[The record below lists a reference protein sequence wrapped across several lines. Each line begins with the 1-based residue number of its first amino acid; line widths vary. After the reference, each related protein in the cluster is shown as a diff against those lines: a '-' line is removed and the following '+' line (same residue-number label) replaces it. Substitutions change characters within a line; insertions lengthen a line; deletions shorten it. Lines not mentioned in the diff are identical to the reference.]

1 MPVPRKPTVAA
12 NNQVKFTSKDI
23 MLLGE
28 ESNKR
33 YEVIEGE
40 LFVSRQ
46 PSAEHQYS
54 CGRAFR
60 AIDQWNDS
68 SQLGMALV
76 APGVIFSSDND
87 VALDVAWIS
96 YEKLAV
102 RTMDDAGHL
111 HVCPE
116 LVIEVLSP
124 GSRNEQRDRET
135 KLHLYSRRGASEYWI
150 IDWMRRQLLVYRR
163 ENAALQLVAT
173 LRDSEELTTPLLPG
187 FSCRVSDLFFLPP
200 VTIERL

>member
-1 MPVPRKPTVAA
+1 
-12 NNQVKFTSKDI
+12 
-23 MLLGE
+23 
-28 ESNKR
+28 
-33 YEVIEGE
+33 
-40 LFVSRQ
+40 
-46 PSAEHQYS
+46 
-54 CGRAFR
+54 
-60 AIDQWNDS
+60 
-68 SQLGMALV
+68 
-76 APGVIFSSDND
+76 
-87 VALDVAWIS
+87 
-96 YEKLAV
+96 
-102 RTMDDAGHL
+102 MDDAGHL